1 MCQGSF
7 GNVNKYKELV
17 YLNADLDFD
26 LFKQWQ
32 ASQSRTD
39 VPSGISYTLF
49 VFCVEYIGKT
59 IITNCFED
67 RSWKTTVLYWESHF
81 FQYWQPVNKAF
92 KMQF

>member
-1 MCQGSF
+1 MKGYFPPSTINLHRWENGKKLCQGSF

-17 YLNADLDFD
+17 YLNADLAFD

-59 IITNCFED
+59 IITNCF
-67 RSWKTTVLYWESHF
+67 
-81 FQYWQPVNKAF
+81 
-92 KMQF
+92 